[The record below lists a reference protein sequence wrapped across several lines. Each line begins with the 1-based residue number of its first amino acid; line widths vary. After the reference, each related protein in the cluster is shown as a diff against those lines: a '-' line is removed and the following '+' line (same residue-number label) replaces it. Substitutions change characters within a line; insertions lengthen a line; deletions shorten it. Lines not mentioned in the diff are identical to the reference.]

1 MPEASSETL
10 PLKVLFIAYFY
21 PPTEST
27 GVPGSMRTVKFVR
40 ALSNVEA
47 HVLTTQPQVG
57 PKADALGH
65 LSLPVNGEKIHRVAV
80 WDIFKALL
88 AVRKFFTRRKTS
100 PESGSASS
108 PKTTFRSS
116 APNPDN
122 KASAIQR
129 LKDFVYDACYF
140 PDQAGPWIIPA
151 TIRGVRETRK
161 NGIDA
166 IFATGSPWSGLIVGY
181 LISKFCGKPLIVD
194 FRDPWMNNPFH
205 HSKGKLLD
213 NLALRLERQ
222 VVQHATAV
230 SLNTEPLLEEFSER
244 YPEQRDKFL
253 VLPNGFDPSDFE
265 DIDAGNVGTDSPDL
279 VLCHA
284 GFLYGVRDPAVLLEA
299 IRVANR
305 KRAGESGKIVFH
317 QIGDVQL
324 DYNLRDRFSDLLED
338 GSLIIDEPV
347 PYKQCLRSLASADL
361 VVNIQPGTQTQ
372 IPSKLYDYLA
382 LGRPI
387 INITPADGAL
397 GRLVAS
403 KGLGELYG
411 FDDTEGLASALDARF
426 SDGSRESFPGYQ
438 SASDF
443 HIDNISDDLYRKLRE
458 VSSTTGQY

>member
-1 MPEASSETL
+1 MQEASSETP

-21 PPTEST
+21 PPSEST

-57 PKADALGH
+57 SEADALGH
-65 LSLPVNGEKIHRVAV
+65 LPLPVKGEKIHRVAV

-88 AVRKFFTRRKTS
+88 ALRKFLTGRKTS
-100 PESGSASS
+100 PVSGSSS
-108 PKTTFRSS
+108 QTTFRSQ
-116 APNPDN
+116 APNTNN

-129 LKDFVYDACYF
+129 LKDFIYDACYF

-151 TIRGVRETRK
+151 TIRGIRETRK

-181 LISKFCGKPLIVD
+181 LVSRFCGKPLVAD

-213 NLALRLERQ
+213 SLALRLERK
-222 VVQHATAV
+222 VVKHARAV
-230 SLNTEPLLEEFSER
+230 SLNTEPLMEEFSVR

-253 VLPNGFDPSDFE
+253 VLPNGYDPSDFE
-265 DIDAGNVGTDSPDL
+265 DISANDAGSGSPNL

-299 IRVANR
+299 IRLANR
-305 KRAGESGKIVFH
+305 KRAGKVGKIVFH

-324 DYNLRDRFSDLLED
+324 DYSLNDRFKDLLDD
-338 GSLIIDEPV
+338 GSLIINSPM
-347 PYKQCLRSLASADL
+347 PYKECLRSLASADL
-361 VVNIQPGTQTQ
+361 VVNIQPGTKTQ

-397 GRLVAS
+397 GRLVVS

-411 FDDTEGLASALDARF
+411 FDDTEGLASSLDARF
-426 SDGSRESFPGYQ
+426 SNGSTEPFSGYQ
-438 SASDF
+438 NAPDF
-443 HIDNISDDLYRKLRE
+443 HIDNISDNLYETLIA
-458 VSSTTGQY
+458 VSSATRQN